1 MNKPTYL
8 DYNATTPVYPDIADV
23 MRDALTLPLNASS
36 VHSFGRHAKKQ
47 LEDARKS
54 IAESI
59 SAWPNEIIFTASGT
73 EANVTALRGIKGRR
87 IAVSAIEHSSVLK
100 AVVDPTL
107 IPVDEHGI
115 VKLDALDT
123 LLADGQPTL
132 VSVMLAN
139 NETGVI
145 QPIKDI
151 SIICKKHNALLH
163 CDAVQALGKIAFDFT
178 GLGVDMMTLSAHKC
192 GGPLGAAA
200 LIARRDPACFR
211 LADRR
216 RARART
222 QGRDRKP
229 SSHHRLCHGGRKSW
243 KPNAYAKTA
252 QLAGCA

>member
-1 MNKPTYL
+1 MNKPIYL

-59 SAWPNEIIFTASGT
+59 SAWPYEIIFTASGT

-87 IAVSAIEHSSVLK
+87 VAISAIEHSTILK
-100 AVVDPTL
+100 AVADPTI

-139 NETGVI
+139 N
-145 QPIKDI
+145 
-151 SIICKKHNALLH
+151 
-163 CDAVQALGKIAFDFT
+163 
-178 GLGVDMMTLSAHKC
+178 
-192 GGPLGAAA
+192 
-200 LIARRDPACFR
+200 
-211 LADRR
+211 
-216 RARART
+216 
-222 QGRDRKP
+222 
-229 SSHHRLCHGGRKSW
+229 
-243 KPNAYAKTA
+243 
-252 QLAGCA
+252 